1 LLIIAAPLEV
11 AMNEDVSKASPI
23 DFLHGVIS
31 GDDYTRAEMTPW
43 LLIIAKVIKN
53 AR

>member
-1 LLIIAAPLEV
+1 
-11 AMNEDVSKASPI
+11 MNEDVSKASPI

-31 GDDYTRAEMTPW
+31 GDDYSKAEITPW
-43 LLIIAKVIKN
+43 LFIIAKAVRN